1 MEIHMS
7 FETREETLDNILEK
21 KRPLC
26 PHCTKEMDLWE
37 VPPVAFS
44 DGLGWGVPY
53 LYVCFNDEC
62 PLFTQGWDDIMKQVG
77 QKSSFRCMNYPGT
90 ETFELLPVFSSFGGS
105 GQIVTD
111 ETVSHQKAQD
121 EAIKT
126 GFSILADCY
135 VNKDLVQILKMALD
149 GEEPTRVRLK
159 AVEMIGDLAETEAI
173 DPLRNTKFGN
183 PKLQDQVAEAIKK
196 IHERCYTRECPFCAE
211 IIKKQASI
219 CKHCKTSV
227 AGE

>member
-1 MEIHMS
+1 MS
-7 FETREETLDNILEK
+7 IETRDEALEK
-21 KRPLC
+21 ILAKKKPAC
-26 PHCTKEMDLWE
+26 PHCNNDMDLWE

-44 DGLGWGVPY
+44 DGLGWGVPF

-62 PLFTQGWDDIMKQVG
+62 PLFTQGWDEIMEQVG

-111 ETVSHQKAQD
+111 ETEARKKEQEA
-121 EAIKT
+121 AIKT

-135 VNKDLVQILKMALD
+135 VNKDLVQILKMTLD
-149 GEEPTRVRLK
+149 GTEPTRVRIK
-159 AVEMIGDLAETEAI
+159 AAEMLGDLSDTEAI
-173 DPLRNTKFGN
+173 DPLRNSKFAN
-183 PKLQDQVAEAIKK
+183 PKLQDEVTRSIAK
-196 IHERCYTRECPFCAE
+196 IHEKCFTRECPFCAE
-211 IIKKQASI
+211 IIKKQANI
-219 CKHCKTSV
+219 CKHCKMTV

>member
-1 MEIHMS
+1 MTI
-7 FETREETLDNILEK
+7 ETREEALDKIMTEE
-21 KRPLC
+21 RPKC
-26 PHCTKEMDLWE
+26 PHCQTDMQLWE
-37 VPPVAFS
+37 VPPVDFS

-62 PLFTQGWDDIMKQVG
+62 PLFKQGWDDIMAQVG

-90 ETFELLPVFSSFGGS
+90 KTFELLPVFSSFGGS

-111 ETVSHQKAQD
+111 ETVARQKAQED
-121 EAIKT
+121 AIKT

-135 VNKDLVQILKMALD
+135 VNKDLVQIFKMTFD
-149 GEEPTRVRLK
+149 GEEPVRVRIK
-159 AVEMIGDLAETEAI
+159 AAEMLGDFADTEAV

-183 PKLQDQVAEAIKK
+183 AKLQETVTMAIKK
-196 IHERCYTRECPFCAE
+196 IHERCFTRECPFCAE

-219 CKHCKTSV
+219 CKHCKMDV
-227 AGE
+227 AGK

>member
-1 MEIHMS
+1 MS
-7 FETREETLDNILEK
+7 FETREESLDEIMKLK
-21 KRPLC
+21 KPVC
-26 PHCTKEMDLWE
+26 PHCNREMELWE

-44 DGLGWGVPY
+44 DGLGWGVPF
-53 LYVCFNDEC
+53 LYVCFNNDC
-62 PLFTQGWDDIMKQVG
+62 PLFKQGWDDIMEQVG

-90 ETFELLPVFSSFGGS
+90 ETFELLPVFSSAGGS

-111 ETVSHQKAQD
+111 ETVSRQKAEE
-121 EAIKT
+121 EAIKS

-135 VNKDLVQILKMALD
+135 VNKDLVQLMKMTLD
-149 GEEPTRVRLK
+149 GAEPTRVRLK
-159 AVEMIGDLAETEAI
+159 AAEMLGDLSDTEAI

-183 PKLQDQVAEAIKK
+183 PKLQDEVTRAIAK

-211 IIKKQASI
+211 IIKKQATI
-219 CKHCKTSV
+219 CKHCKMSV